1 MRKQKRR
8 TTVGTVD
15 VEAQFAACL
24 LAVGGPDRLKDN
36 VTTAEYLFV
45 CADWYDKVIEQ
56 GGLLGTGAMLEISRP
71 ARPWDRISDVSRN
84 KTFTAWWVEYKT
96 WLTENWRG

>member
-1 MRKQKRR
+1 M
-8 TTVGTVD
+8 GTVD
-15 VEAQFAACL
+15 VEAQYAACL

-56 GGLLGTGAMLEISRP
+56 GGAPLFSRGLPSDQRP
-71 ARPWDRISDVSRN
+71 ARPWDRISDMSRN